1 MRLLDGISDRHYDNI
16 RISVNNATSQNMT
29 LPQLMKQRENYLK
42 TLTDLKIV
50 SNGNTTVSGN
60 PAGKLVYTFT
70 PNSGQETHK
79 AEIIS
84 SAVGNKYLIF
94 C

>member
-1 MRLLDGISDRHYDNI
+1 LDDFK
-16 RISVNNATSQNMT
+16 V
-29 LPQLMKQRENYLK
+29 
-42 TLTDLKIV
+42 V

-70 PNSGQETHK
+70 ANNGQDTHK

-84 SAVGNKYLIF
+84 SAVSNKSFDIF
-94 C
+94 LETTPEKFDAYSPIMNEVVSSLSIKPQH